1 MCVLMYD
8 IVCMYAQP
16 KFKECL
22 ILRLSDI
29 SVYKIENV
37 GVAWGR
43 GYLKARPTVFHIA
56 ILLS

>member
-1 MCVLMYD
+1 MCVLMY
-8 IVCMYAQP
+8 VCMYAQP